1 MTILGA
7 RIVDER
13 HLLLL
18 GVLMAQS
25 QHAYRINEFIE
36 TNLGQVSN
44 MKRATAYAL
53 LERLEKRGLVRM
65 DVQIVGNH
73 PPRKVYSIT
82 EAGKETFIDLLQ
94 KMLLRVEETS
104 SAVDIALMFIDYL
117 PAEETI
123 ALLQK
128 RVDEVGRLI
137 RRLQSTPVHASA
149 PGVDYAVQR
158 RTKIL
163 QAELTWLEETLDTLK
178 AASDDVSGRTRTR
191 EGERT

>member
-1 MTILGA
+1 
-7 RIVDER
+7 
-13 HLLLL
+13 
-18 GVLMAQS
+18 MAQS

-82 EAGKETFIDLLQ
+82 ETGRETFIDLLQ
-94 KMLLRVEETS
+94 KLLLRVEETS

-123 ALLQK
+123 ELLQK
-128 RVDEVGRLI
+128 RADEVVRMI
-137 RRLQSTPVHASA
+137 RRLKATPVHTSA

-163 QAELTWLEETLDTLK
+163 QAEQRWLRETLSTLR
-178 AASDDVSGRTRTR
+178 AASDDLS
-191 EGERT
+191 